1 MPQGL
6 IVRLLKTPADT
17 FMLNTLR
24 LAVDTPLS
32 ARDRFGRW
40 GLIAGADQIFA
51 SWGDGFTGLSL
62 RLTLDTDTL
71 RGRASRTTDFPTLP
85 SGFVVKAARVSC
97 PNTL

>member
-6 IVRLLKTPADT
+6 IVRLHKAPADT
-17 FMLNTLR
+17 FRLNTLR

-40 GLIAGADQIFA
+40 GLIAGSDQVFA

-62 RLTLDTDTL
+62 RLTLEMDTL
-71 RGRASRTTDFPTLP
+71 RGRAARTTDVPTLP
-85 SGFVVKAARVSC
+85 SGFVVKAARVTC
-97 PNTL
+97 PTNL